1 MDGNVDGN
9 ADATS
14 RALSR
19 ARTSLAASRYLAISA
34 TRWSGNSWR
43 AMWRGSESELER
55 KEGREEE
62 DVSSFLFGS
71 VAVRGS
77 RSLFLQP
84 RAHSKPLSSK
94 LLLAFFLS
102 LSLSRFFLFLRFF
115 STTPTGRESPT
126 QQQRHILFS
135 PHEIPTPPTTGMREK
150 AKNLISHRRLD
161 PHDLAGKGPPRRR
174 ARAPS
179 ASASGTPRRSSS
191 SSGGGKAATASPG
204 KDQRD

>member
-1 MDGNVDGN
+1 LVGEESSSVCFDRLCPCFDLLLLREGFVGVVVVGVALDGNVDGN

-102 LSLSRFFLFLRFF
+102 LSLSRFFSFSSFLFYNANGTREPY
-115 STTPTGRESPT
+115 TTTA
-126 QQQRHILFS
+126 
-135 PHEIPTPPTTGMREK
+135 PHPIF
-150 AKNLISHRRLD
+150 
-161 PHDLAGKGPPRRR
+161 
-174 ARAPS
+174 PS
-179 ASASGTPRRSSS
+179 
-191 SSGGGKAATASPG
+191 
-204 KDQRD
+204 